1 MKRTSILSFIFLF
14 GLLFISCNQNAGINL
29 DDYSLSE
36 NLMGSEFVFLGEAQ
50 WDYKTNYLLS
60 AKFPPMYE
68 NYYFYL
74 ELETWDEY
82 EHTKKAEFNLCDASW
97 HWYNFTNETLAGVS
111 KPSWGQ
117 YSISTK
123 RKTHATMLITLTA
136 EEAKDIAQKGLRIDG
151 YGFTLKALRV
161 YSDKIIDNPS
171 DSLETQYKKKKPK
184 LQKDLSYYSQFA
196 GYKLPIIHITTK
208 DSQDVLTKEY
218 YSSMIDVAN
227 CGDGYKLSGKEAG
240 VKVRGNSTSW
250 GEEKPYRIKFDK
262 KQGMLG
268 LHNGKAYK
276 SWVLLK
282 TGWAV
287 AMDYLGFNLAHKI
300 YESSYF
306 DYYASDATYVHV
318 IINGYY
324 KGLYLLCEQ
333 NQVNEGRVDVYE
345 NKGKETDTKVGYMI
359 ELDNYA
365 WDDRN
370 PAWDIKDEDVE
381 EKNKLG
387 FPVGSGFRLINGRW
401 EYRQGLEDYHF
412 TLDYKQRNENG
423 EKVHVPLTDI
433 NGETRQI
440 DSDDFTLKND
450 VYSDEQVVFIQKYM
464 KGVWD
469 ICYNAIEKKKLY
481 KFDDD
486 YNLVSAGD
494 YSAEGEKAVCEA
506 IIDLESLCNEMILEE
521 LVRDNDVGAGSLYMA
536 IDFHNKQPGE
546 KYYKLTFECPW
557 DFNWAYSPIEN
568 DKDGGAYWNGKK
580 QYFAGAWQSKEVGD
594 DKYERSHSW
603 FILFNNAP
611 WFRKMLREKWERIGT
626 DNLTTLVNN
635 VKNNL
640 EHVLDEGN
648 LSQSNTDFVLNRIDY
663 IDKNL
668 WK

>member
-1 MKRTSILSFIFLF
+1 MLGFT
-14 GLLFISCNQNAGINL
+14 FISCKQNAGIDL

-36 NLMGSEFVFLGEAQ
+36 NLLSSEFVFLGEAQ
-50 WDYKTNYLLS
+50 WEYRTNLLLS
-60 AKFPPMYE
+60 TKLPPMYKH
-68 NYYFYL
+68 YYFYL
-74 ELETWDEY
+74 ELETWDNY
-82 EHTKKAEFNLCDASW
+82 EHERKAEFNFCDSNW
-97 HWYNFTNETLAGVS
+97 TGWYVFTNEKSTGIF
-111 KPSWGQ
+111 KESWGK
-117 YSISTK
+117 YSIPTNK
-123 RKTHATMLITLTA
+123 KTTGTLLITLSQ
-136 EEAKDIAQKGLRIDG
+136 EEAKEIAQKGLRIEG
-151 YGFTLKALRV
+151 YGLTLKTLRV
-161 YSDKIIDNPS
+161 YSDKTADNPS
-171 DSLETQYKKKKPK
+171 DSLERQYEKKKPK
-184 LQKDLSYYSQFA
+184 IEKDLLYYKDYA

-208 DSQDVLTKEY
+208 DSQDILKKEY
-218 YSSMIDVAN
+218 YSSMIDVSN
-227 CGDGYKLSGKEAG
+227 CDNVYKLSGKAAG

-300 YESSYF
+300 YESSAL

-345 NKGKETDTKVGYMI
+345 NKNGDNGTNIGYMI

-365 WDDRN
+365 WDDKN
-370 PAWDIKDEDVE
+370 PAWDIKDENVE

-433 NGETRQI
+433 NGVTRLI
-440 DSDDFTLKND
+440 ESDDFTLKND
-450 VYSDEQVVFIQKYM
+450 VYSDEQVMFIQKYM

-469 ICYNAIEKKKLY
+469 ICYFAIEKSEYY
-481 KFDDD
+481 KFDED
-486 YNLVSAGD
+486 YNLISADD
-494 YSAEGEKAVCEA
+494 YSTAKEACDAV
-506 IIDLESLCNEMILEE
+506 IDLESLCNEMILEE

-536 IDFHNKQPGE
+536 IDFHNKKPGE

-557 DFNWAYSPIEN
+557 DFNWAYNPIEK
-568 DKDGGAYWNGKK
+568 DLDGGAYWNGKL
-580 QYFAGAWQSKEVGD
+580 QYFAGAWQSMEVNTD
-594 DKYERSHSW
+594 EYDRSHSW

-626 DNLTTLVNN
+626 DNLKALVR
-635 VKNNL
+635 KIEKEL
-640 EHVLDEGN
+640 EPVLDEAN
-648 LSQSNTDFVLNRIDY
+648 LSQTNTDFVLKRIDY
-663 IDKNL
+663 INSNL